1 MDMLIQGYNMLSSLF
16 STTESTDTSI
26 GNTNTNWIDKVKDFV
41 RSKMKDLPMI
51 LRKPLEWLG
60 IVSEDSTTSMQTSTM
75 VSNFKDS
82 VSSGFDKSK
91 DFFKNVWNG
100 IGSAVST
107 KVEQIKSFATGTL
120 DSLKPSIEAPVNNA
134 QAIQNGNDKVGQ
146 RMANISS
153 VQTERL
159 GLMISLSQKHLAAL
173 NNLITIGNMSLNELK
188 RMNSTSQ
195 PVNVPLIPNISES
208 PTKDMVKFEDNRD
221 GYFSSVYR
229 LAP

>member
-1 MDMLIQGYNMLSSLF
+1 LSSLF

-41 RSKMKDLPMI
+41 RSKMKDLPMV

-60 IVSEDSTTSMQTSTM
+60 IVSEDAASAIQTSTM
-75 VSNFKDS
+75 VSNLKDS
-82 VSSGFDKSK
+82 VSSGFEKSK
-91 DFFKNVWNG
+91 NFFKNVWSG
-100 IGSAVST
+100 ISSTVST
-107 KVEQIKSFATGTL
+107 KVEQIKSFASGTL
-120 DSLKPSIEAPVNNA
+120 DSLKPAIEAPVNNA

-188 RMNSTSQ
+188 RMNSSAQT
-195 PVNVPLIPNISES
+195 VNVPSIPNISEL
-208 PTKDMVKFEDNRD
+208 PTKDMIPFEDNRD